1 VSEKELID
9 KGYIKGEYLGSGVWY
24 WVKK

>member
-1 VSEKELID
+1 VSEKQLID
-9 KGYIKGEYLGSGVWY
+9 KGYIKGEYLGSGVWR